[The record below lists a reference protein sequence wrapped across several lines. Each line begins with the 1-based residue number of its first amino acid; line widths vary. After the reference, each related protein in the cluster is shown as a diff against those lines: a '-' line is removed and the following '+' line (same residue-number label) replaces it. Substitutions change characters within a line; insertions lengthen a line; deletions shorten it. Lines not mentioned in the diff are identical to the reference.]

1 MVMKKLLLSLL
12 TVLVASAAQ
21 ASLPFVTTPSATTL
35 PIHWYQLKIE
45 DSEKYVT
52 YDPNGG
58 TYNQVKISATAS
70 TNDNYLWCFVKISSD
85 KILLYN
91 RGAKQYLEGCQFYTD
106 DLSSSY
112 LSYVKKPENDYFY
125 IMYYDAGNKRYFYLY
140 EYVGDGIDIFQ
151 STDYYATKFRV
162 VEIEVEGNDF
172 ETGDVNGDGVVS
184 GADVT
189 ALYNVLLDNA
199 TPAGDADVNGDGV
212 VSGADVTALY
222 NILLN

>member
-1 MVMKKLLLSLL
+1 MKKLLLSLL
-12 TVLVASAAQ
+12 TVLVAGAAQ

-58 TYNQVKISATAS
+58 IYNQVKISATAS

-91 RGAKQYLEGCQFYTD
+91 RGARIVLGMPKGF
-106 DLSSSY
+106 Y
-112 LSYVKKPENDYFY
+112 LS
-125 IMYYDAGNKRYFYLY
+125 
-140 EYVGDGIDIFQ
+140 EYVGDGVDILY
-151 STDYYATKFRV
+151 STGKGLASKFKV

-189 ALYNVLLDNA
+189 ALYNVLLDNV
-199 TPAGDADVNGDGV
+199 TPAGNADVNGDGV